1 MRTLLGNADA
11 TWKYKSS
18 LDVFAGSILHS
29 SERANDKPTDNDRKR
44 VATNLTT
51 NLQKEL
57 GVLPLLTPSSLE
69 LVSAMCDMDE
79 ISKKA
84 ADAARKS
91 SLATIPSS

>member
-1 MRTLLGNADA
+1 M
-11 TWKYKSS
+11 KYKSS
-18 LDVFAGSILHS
+18 LDVFAGSILHL

-69 LVSAMCDMDE
+69 LVSAMCDIDE

-84 ADAARKS
+84 ADADS
-91 SLATIPSS
+91 FVVVVVVVV